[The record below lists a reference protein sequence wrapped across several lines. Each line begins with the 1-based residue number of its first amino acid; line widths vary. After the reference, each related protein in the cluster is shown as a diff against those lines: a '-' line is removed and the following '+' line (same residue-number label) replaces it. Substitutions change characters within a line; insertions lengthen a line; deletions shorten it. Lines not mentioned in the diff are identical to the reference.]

1 MPNFVLPLG
10 YSAIFLFIIGKF
22 NFFIVPGISIRKM
35 QILFCIKIFVGM
47 IITYLGFYHF
57 RNLDMVGYFESS
69 QKLFHLS
76 TTQPLQ
82 FFKIMVGIEN
92 YDAVVFLNGVPG
104 WYTYPWDMGLNDNRI
119 ILRMNT
125 LISFLSTGNPF
136 VHALFF
142 CFFAMTGIIQVLKV
156 SAVYLSKNTIQI
168 ALYGMLF
175 LPGILCW
182 TSVISKESWAVF
194 LIGMLLLSIQK
205 NFNGQIRIKNILLLV
220 LILILFIYSKA
231 YLLIILIPSL
241 ISWAICHFKKT
252 KRTPLVFFTTH
263 IIAVL
268 IVVVSG
274 WINPYLNPTWILYQ
288 KQTNFIKFSAD
299 ADPKTQFKLQE
310 LQPNYKSFLSNIP
323 EAFINPIV
331 HPSPSELKNKLLIPF
346 FIENLILLL
355 LFGFLL
361 YRRKMNVQNPMNWMA
376 IYFLVGVF
384 VLIGMTIPITGL
396 LIRLKVPAILLLCL
410 LFAESLSKDS
420 RSRTGFS
427 EDKT

>member
-10 YSAIFLFIIGKF
+10 YSAIFLFVIGKF

-156 SAVYLSKNTIQI
+156 SAIYLSKNAIQI

-194 LIGMLLLSIQK
+194 LIGMLLLSIQN